1 MSQQSTDLVPIP
13 VPGTDRQIMA
23 TVVDDTPMVSL
34 RHACDAI
41 GIAFDAQRV
50 KLSGRSWATVTI
62 IVSVAADGKSREL
75 TMIDRRTFT
84 MWLATIDTNRVS
96 DEARPIIEAF
106 QAEAADALDAY
117 FATGVAVAT
126 TSSDLNQFDILR
138 AAIDRLEESER
149 IATEAKAIAE
159 RADARLD
166 GIEGKHDWFSAL
178 GYARL
183 NGLPTYEKF
192 LRKLGKCASMIA
204 RTHAIAPDKAQ
215 HAHYGT
221 VNSYPEWIWKLAAD
235 GLSEAVDS

>member
-1 MSQQSTDLVPIP
+1 MATDLVHIP
-13 VPGTDRQIMA
+13 VPGTDRQIVA
-23 TVVDDTPMVSL
+23 TQMDGLPMVSL

-41 GIAFDAQRV
+41 GLDFANQHR
-50 KLSGRSWATVTI
+50 KLKSRSWAR
-62 IVSVAADGKSREL
+62 VALIATPSAGGAQM
-75 TMIDRRTFT
+75 TAMIDRRTFT

-126 TSSDLNQFDILR
+126 ESNLSQFDILR

-149 IATEAKAIAE
+149 VAAEAKQIAE
-159 RADARLD
+159 RSEARLD

-178 GYARL
+178 GYAKL
-183 NGLPTYEKF
+183 HGLPTYTRF
-192 LRKLGKCASMIA
+192 LQKLGKCASMIA
-204 RTHAIAPDKAQ
+204 RTHDIQPEKAQ

-235 GLSEAVDS
+235 GLGTES

>member
-1 MSQQSTDLVPIP
+1 MSATDLVPIP

-23 TVVDDTPMVSL
+23 TVIGGKPMVSL

-41 GIAFDAQRV
+41 SIDYSGQLQ
-50 KLSGRSWATVTI
+50 KLKGKSWATVEMIAT
-62 IVSVAADGKSREL
+62 VGADGKPREMA
-75 TMIDRRTFT
+75 MIDRRTFT
-84 MWLATIDTNRVS
+84 MWLATIDTSRVAS
-96 DEARPIIEAF
+96 AARPTIEAF

-117 FATGVAVAT
+117 FSTGVAVAT
-126 TSSDLNQFDILR
+126 TTSLSQFDILR

-149 IATEAKAIAE
+149 VANEAKSIAE

-178 GYARL
+178 AFAKL
-183 NGLPTYEKF
+183 NGLPTYTKF
-192 LRKLGKCASMIA
+192 LAKLGTCASMIA
-204 RTHAIAPDKAQ
+204 RAHDISPDKVQ

-235 GLSEAVDS
+235 GMADS